1 MIARITA
8 LICLTIMVLTSCQK
22 SSSELFVLE
31 GQVENLKDSTTIE
44 LAYYS
49 MINNKRQ
56 RTIDSAIVIN
66 GKFRFEGKIKE
77 LTAGSIILS
86 R

>member
-1 MIARITA
+1 MIARISA

-44 LAYYS
+44 
-49 MINNKRQ
+49 
-56 RTIDSAIVIN
+56 VV
-66 GKFRFEGKIKE
+66 
-77 LTAGSIILS
+77 
-86 R
+86 